1 MTHKTH
7 ATRGLVASL
16 LGLTLAGATAS
27 HAIAN
32 PVKIRIGRGAAA
44 EEQLW
49 LLKAMPQIAPNEG
62 KVYTIEMTRF
72 RGTDQR
78 FQAFEAGALD
88 AATGSA
94 NSVIFAAAQGLKM
107 TVVASLCMESKK
119 GFVTHYMV
127 RANSNIHSVK
137 DLKGKVIG
145 VNGLRS
151 SIHMWAYIAVQKA
164 GLDPNK
170 DVRYAPVR
178 FPAHYAALRAG
189 KIDVGAF
196 PNPFYHIAMTK
207 GGVRTLFTSKD
218 AVPFDEE
225 LMLMVFRPAFIK
237 AHPKVVRAF
246 LSDLV
251 GATKYYVAHRK
262 KAQQAIINAKITRIP
277 PKVYFQMKDYYRAP
291 NGRVDIAALKK
302 MQDLQIKVG
311 FQKKKADI
319 DKLVDLSYLPK

>member
-1 MTHKTH
+1 MIRRTHSV
-7 ATRGLVASL
+7 RGLTAAA
-16 LGLTLAGATAS
+16 LGLALAATVGAN
-27 HAIAN
+27 AIAD
-32 PVKIRIGRGAAA
+32 PVKIRIGRGSAA

-49 LLKAMPQIAPNEG
+49 LLQAMPKIAPNQG
-62 KVYTIEMTRF
+62 KLYTIEMTRF
-72 RGTDQR
+72 RGTDKR

-94 NSVIFAAAQGLKM
+94 NSVIFAASQGLKM
-107 TVVASLCMESKK
+107 TVVASLCKESNK
-119 GFVTHYMV
+119 GFATNYMV
-127 RANSNIHSVK
+127 RADSNIHSIK

-164 GLDPNK
+164 GLDPDK

-196 PNPFYHIAMTK
+196 PNPFAHIAKIK

-225 LMLMVFRPAFIK
+225 LMLMVFKPSFIK
-237 AHPKVVRAF
+237 AHPKVVRGF

-251 GATKYYVAHRK
+251 GATKYYLAHPK
-262 KAQQAIINAKITRIP
+262 KAQQALIDAKLTRIP
-277 PKVYFQMKDYYRAP
+277 PKIYFAMKDYYREP
-291 NGRVDIAALKK
+291 SGRVDVAALKK